1 MGKKTVFERQKARR
15 ILLLTQIA
23 LLLAVVILELVP
35 FSLGGLKTSESKF
48 IAIFFTLIPIIT
60 VLVNFMKYKK
70 GN

>member
-23 LLLAVVILELVP
+23 LLLAVVILELVL
-35 FSLGGLKTSESKF
+35 FILGGLKTSESTF